1 MCASEETYVDK
12 GTHVWPRRKK
22 DGKEKIPY
30 LPPALIMAY
39 KKIRKCVRA
48 DCTHARIRMRS
59 GNCVSKTVRETEAS
73 KQPEIHGP
81 LGKGSIELNVCNI
94 AWTYGCWCIIFLH

>member
-39 KKIRKCVRA
+39 KKSGNACVQIAR
-48 DCTHARIRMRS
+48 THALW
-59 GNCVSKTVRETEAS
+59 CAPETAFQ
-73 KQPEIHGP
+73 K
-81 LGKGSIELNVCNI
+81 L
-94 AWTYGCWCIIFLH
+94 